1 MNPKLLKRLF
11 LGFGTAFAVLIP
23 GLQVA
28 RANGKLINHHLNIQD
43 YKEIK
48 NEATDPEST
57 NYFKSSYSSLEEVTA
72 AGEKLAKEVE
82 ANGLVLLKNDNN
94 ALPLSMPAPK
104 VSVFGSGA
112 VAINYTPSMSGGSVD
127 TTKYKNFKQQR
138 KRMNSIRQALL
149 RKAKIFHTM
158 TFPKWT

>member
-82 ANGLVLLKNDNN
+82 ANGPVLLKNDNN
-94 ALPLSMPAPK
+94 ALP
-104 VSVFGSGA
+104 
-112 VAINYTPSMSGGSVD
+112 
-127 TTKYKNFKQQR
+127 
-138 KRMNSIRQALL
+138 
-149 RKAKIFHTM
+149 
-158 TFPKWT
+158 